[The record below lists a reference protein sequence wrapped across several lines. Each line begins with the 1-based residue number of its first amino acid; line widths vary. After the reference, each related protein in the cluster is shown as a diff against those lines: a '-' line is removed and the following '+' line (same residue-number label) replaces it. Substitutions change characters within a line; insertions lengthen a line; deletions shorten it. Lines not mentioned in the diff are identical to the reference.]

1 MQRVSYNCPIE
12 GTLQTYWLRQILVS
26 VSIDASK
33 FTFNYLTMCKDTKRF
48 TILGNETSLKLNF
61 NSQDDGQDQSP
72 EKSQLARS
80 YQSSNSKK
88 IKQNKSTLKGSFKS
102 PFYSRMERNEMQ
114 IFQDAQLFGNFQE
127 IFRINDFLN
136 AGFDFYSEIFK
147 FKYF

>member
-1 MQRVSYNCPIE
+1 MPV
-12 GTLQTYWLRQILVS
+12 GL
-26 VSIDASK
+26 DATK
-33 FTFNYLTMCKDTKRF
+33 FTFNYLTMCKETRKF

-72 EKSQLARS
+72 ENSQLARS
-80 YQSSNSKK
+80 YQSSNNKK

-102 PFYSRMERNEMQ
+102 PFYSRIERNEMQ

-136 AGFDFYSEIFK
+136 AGLTLFK
-147 FKYF
+147 NI